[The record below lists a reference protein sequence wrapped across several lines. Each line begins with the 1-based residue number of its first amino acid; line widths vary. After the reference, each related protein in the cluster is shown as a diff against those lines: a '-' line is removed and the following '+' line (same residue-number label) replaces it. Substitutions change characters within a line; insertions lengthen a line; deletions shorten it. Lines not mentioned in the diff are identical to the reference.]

1 MKYNYQART
10 KKGEIQ
16 TGIIEAS
23 SREAAT
29 TLLRKYGLY
38 VTILEEVAA
47 PPLYAKKIKI
57 FERIS
62 RGDIVLFSRQLSIM
76 FKSKIPLV
84 EALRVLSTQARNPE
98 FKEKILELSEE
109 IEGGTSFSGALSR
122 HPKIFSSFYI
132 AMVKAGEVSGTLSES
147 LEYLAEHLER
157 EYHLAAKMRGVLMYP
172 SLIIFVV
179 FLVLALMIF
188 FVIPNLSKVLVET
201 DQELPTV
208 TKVVIGSS
216 VFLREWG
223 WILILGVVIL
233 ILAGFRYYRTEKG
246 KKFFDKTFLKLPIIG
261 PFLKM
266 INLTRFAENLSTL
279 ISGGLPIASALQ
291 TVGEIVG
298 NTSYKEVIFE
308 ARDKV
313 RKGEPISSV
322 LARAP
327 EVFPPV
333 FVQMTLVGEKTGT
346 LDSTLMNIVNF
357 YKKEIDRTIDN
368 FLSVLEPA
376 LIIILGVIVAGL
388 MLAILVPLYQMV
400 AF

>member
-10 KKGEIQ
+10 KKGEVQ

-29 TLLRKYGLY
+29 TLLRKHELY
-38 VTILEEVAA
+38 VTILEEVAVS
-47 PPLYAKKIKI
+47 PLYAKKIKI
-57 FERIS
+57 FERVS
-62 RGDIVLFSRQLSIM
+62 RSDIVLFSRQLSIM
-76 FKSKIPLV
+76 FKSKVPLV
-84 EALRVLSTQARNPE
+84 EALGVLSVQTRNSE
-98 FKEKILELSEE
+98 LKEKILELSEE
-109 IEGGTSFSGALSR
+109 VEGGTSFSGAISR
-122 HPKIFSSFYI
+122 HPQIFSSFYV

-157 EYHLAAKMRGVLMYP
+157 EYHLTAKMRGALMYP

-188 FVIPNLSKVLVET
+188 FVIPHLSEVLIGT
-201 DQELPTV
+201 GQELPAV
-208 TKVVIGSS
+208 TKMVIGLAA
-216 VFLREWG
+216 FLRNWG
-223 WILILGVVIL
+223 WVIVLGIVAL
-233 ILAGFRYYRTEKG
+233 ILAGFRYYRTKKG
-246 KKFFDKTFLKLPIIG
+246 KKFFDRIFLKLPIIG

-266 INLTRFAENLSTL
+266 LYITRFAENLSTL

-298 NTSYKEVIFE
+298 NTRYKEVIFD

-333 FVQMTLVGEKTGT
+333 FIQMTLVGEKTGT

-368 FLSVLEPA
+368 LLSILEPA
-376 LIIILGVIVAGL
+376 LIVILGVIVAGL
-388 MLAILVPLYQMV
+388 MLAILVPLYQMI

>member
-1 MKYNYQART
+1 MKYNYQDRT
-10 KKGEIQ
+10 KKVVIQ
-16 TGIIEAS
+16 TGINEAS
-23 SREAAT
+23 SREAAAI
-29 TLLRKYGLY
+29 LLRKHGLY

-47 PPLYAKKIKI
+47 PPLYVKKIKI

-62 RGDIVLFSRQLSIM
+62 QGDIVLFSRQLSIM
-76 FKSKIPLV
+76 FKSKVPLV
-84 EALRVLSTQARNPE
+84 EALRVLSTQTRNSE

-109 IEGGTSFSGALSR
+109 VEGGTSFSGALSR
-122 HPKIFSSFYI
+122 HPKIFSSFYT
-132 AMVKAGEVSGTLSES
+132 AMIKAGEVSGTLSGS

-157 EYHLAAKMRGVLMYP
+157 EYHLTAKMRGALMYP
-172 SLIIFVV
+172 SFIIFVV

-188 FVIPNLSKVLVET
+188 FVIPNLSEVLVET
-201 DQELPTV
+201 GQELPTV
-208 TKVVIGSS
+208 TKVVIGLSA
-216 VFLREWG
+216 FLREWG
-223 WILILGVVIL
+223 WVLILGVVIL
-233 ILAGFRYYRTEKG
+233 ISAGFRYYRTEKG
-246 KKFFDKTFLKLPIIG
+246 KKFFDKIFLKLPIIG

-298 NTSYKEVIFE
+298 NASYKEVIFE

-368 FLSVLEPA
+368 LLSVLEPA
-376 LIIILGVIVAGL
+376 LIVILGVIVAGL
-388 MLAILVPLYQMV
+388 MLSILAPLYQMI

>member
-10 KKGEIQ
+10 TKGEIQ
-16 TGIIEAS
+16 SGIVEAS
-23 SREAAT
+23 SREAAIS
-29 TLLRKYGLY
+29 LLRKYGLY

-57 FERIS
+57 FERVS
-62 RGDIVLFSRQLSIM
+62 RSDIVLFSRQLSIM
-76 FKSKIPLV
+76 FKSKVPLV
-84 EALRVLSTQARNPE
+84 EALGVLSAQTQNPE
-98 FKEKILELSEE
+98 LKEKILELSEDV
-109 IEGGTSFSGALSR
+109 EGGTSFSGALSR
-122 HPKIFSSFYI
+122 HPQIFSSFYI

-157 EYHLAAKMRGVLMYP
+157 EYHLTAKMRGALMYP

-188 FVIPNLSKVLVET
+188 FVIPHLSEVLIGT

-208 TKVVIGSS
+208 TKIVIGLAA
-216 VFLREWG
+216 FLRNWG
-223 WILILGVVIL
+223 WVIVLGIVAL
-233 ILAGFRYYRTEKG
+233 ILAGFRYYRTKKG
-246 KKFFDKTFLKLPIIG
+246 KKFFDRIFLKLPIIG

-266 INLTRFAENLSTL
+266 LYITRFAENLSTL

-298 NTSYKEVIFE
+298 NTRYKEVIFD

-333 FVQMTLVGEKTGT
+333 FIQMTLVGEKTGT

-368 FLSVLEPA
+368 LLSILEPA
-376 LIIILGVIVAGL
+376 LIVILGVVVAGL
-388 MLAILVPLYQMV
+388 MLAILVPLYQMI

>member
-1 MKYNYQART
+1 MKFNYQART
-10 KKGEIQ
+10 AKGEVQ
-16 TGIIEAS
+16 SGIVEAS

-29 TLLRKYGLY
+29 SLLRKYGLY

-47 PPLYAKKIKI
+47 PPIYAKKIKI
-57 FERIS
+57 FERVS
-62 RGDIVLFSRQLSIM
+62 RSDVVLFSRQLSIM
-76 FKSKIPLV
+76 FKSKVPLV
-84 EALRVLSTQARNPE
+84 EALRVLSSQAQNPE
-98 FKEKILELSEE
+98 LKEKILEMSEE
-109 IEGGTSFSGALSR
+109 VEGGTSFSGALSR
-122 HPKIFSSFYI
+122 HPEIFSSFYV

-157 EYHLAAKMRGVLMYP
+157 EYHLTAKMRGALMYP
-172 SLIIFVV
+172 SLIVFVV

-188 FVIPNLSKVLVET
+188 FVIPHLSEVLMGT
-201 DQELPTV
+201 GQELPAV
-208 TKVVIGSS
+208 TKGVIGLST
-216 VFLREWG
+216 FLKKWG
-223 WILILGVVIL
+223 WVIVLGIAAL
-233 ILAGFRYYRTEKG
+233 ILAGFRYYKTEKG
-246 KKFFDKTFLKLPIIG
+246 KKFFDRLSLKLPVVG

-266 INLTRFAENLSTL
+266 LFIARFAENLSTL
-279 ISGGLPIASALQ
+279 ISGGLPIATALQ

-298 NTSYKEVIFE
+298 NSCYKEVIFD

-313 RKGEPISSV
+313 RRGEPVSSV

-333 FVQMTLVGEKTGT
+333 FIQMTLVGEKTGT

-368 FLSVLEPA
+368 LLSILEPA
-376 LIIILGVIVAGL
+376 LIVVLGVVVAGL

>member
-16 TGIIEAS
+16 SGIVEAS
-23 SREAAT
+23 SQEAAII
-29 TLLRKYGLY
+29 LLRKYGLY

-47 PPLYAKKIKI
+47 LPLYAKKIKI
-57 FERIS
+57 FERVS
-62 RGDIVLFSRQLSIM
+62 KGDIVLFSRQLSIM
-76 FKSKIPLV
+76 FKSKVPLV
-84 EALRVLSTQARNPE
+84 EALGVLSVQTQNLE
-98 FKEKILELSEE
+98 LKEKILELSKEV
-109 IEGGTSFSGALSR
+109 EGGTSFSGALSR
-122 HPKIFSSFYI
+122 HPQIFSSFYI

-157 EYHLAAKMRGVLMYP
+157 EYHLTAKMRGALMYP
-172 SLIIFVV
+172 SLIIFIV

-188 FVIPNLSKVLVET
+188 FVIPHLSEVLIGT
-201 DQELPTV
+201 GQELPVV
-208 TKVVIGSS
+208 TKAVIGLAA
-216 VFLREWG
+216 FLRSWG
-223 WILILGVVIL
+223 WLIILGIVAL
-233 ILAGFRYYRTEKG
+233 ILAGFRYYRTERG
-246 KKFFDKTFLKLPIIG
+246 KKFFDKIFLKLPIIG

-266 INLTRFAENLSTL
+266 LYQARFAENLSTL

-291 TVGEIVG
+291 TVGEIIG
-298 NTSYKEVIFE
+298 NTRYKEVIFE

-322 LARAP
+322 LARVP

-333 FVQMTLVGEKTGT
+333 FVQMVLVGEKTGT
-346 LDSTLMNIVNF
+346 LDSTLINIVNF

-368 FLSVLEPA
+368 LLSILEPA
-376 LIIILGVIVAGL
+376 LIVFLGVIVAGL

-400 AF
+400 SF

>member
-10 KKGEIQ
+10 KKGEVQ

-29 TLLRKYGLY
+29 TLLRKHGMY

-47 PPLYAKKIKI
+47 SPLYAKKIKI
-57 FERIS
+57 FERVS
-62 RGDIVLFSRQLSIM
+62 RSDIVLFSRQLSIM
-76 FKSKIPLV
+76 FKSKVPLV
-84 EALRVLSTQARNPE
+84 EALGVLSVQTRNSE
-98 FKEKILELSEE
+98 LKEKILELSEE
-109 IEGGTSFSGALSR
+109 VEGGTSFSGAISR
-122 HPKIFSSFYI
+122 HPQIFSSFYV

-157 EYHLAAKMRGVLMYP
+157 EYHLTAKMRGALMYP
-172 SLIIFVV
+172 FLIIFVV

-188 FVIPNLSKVLVET
+188 FVIPNLSEVLIGT
-201 DQELPTV
+201 GQELPAV
-208 TKVVIGSS
+208 TKAVIGLAA
-216 VFLREWG
+216 FLRNWG
-223 WILILGVVIL
+223 WVIVLGIIVL
-233 ILAGFRYYRTEKG
+233 ILAGFRYYQTKKG
-246 KKFFDKTFLKLPIIG
+246 KKFFDKIFLKLPVIG

-266 INLTRFAENLSTL
+266 LYVARFAENLSTL

-298 NTSYKEVIFE
+298 NTRYKEVIFDT
-308 ARDKV
+308 RDKV

-333 FVQMTLVGEKTGT
+333 FIQMTLVGEKTGT

-368 FLSVLEPA
+368 LLSILEPA

>member
-10 KKGEIQ
+10 TKGEIQ
-16 TGIIEAS
+16 SGIVEAS
-23 SREAAT
+23 SREAAIS
-29 TLLRKYGLY
+29 LLRKYGLY

-57 FERIS
+57 FERVS
-62 RGDIVLFSRQLSIM
+62 RSDIVLFSRQLSIM
-76 FKSKIPLV
+76 FKSKVPLV
-84 EALRVLSTQARNPE
+84 EALGVLSAQTQNPE
-98 FKEKILELSEE
+98 LKEKILELSEDV
-109 IEGGTSFSGALSR
+109 EGGTSFSGALSR
-122 HPKIFSSFYI
+122 HPQIFSSFYI

-157 EYHLAAKMRGVLMYP
+157 EYHLTAKMRGALMYP

-188 FVIPNLSKVLVET
+188 FVIPHLSEVLIGT

-208 TKVVIGSS
+208 TKIVIGLAA
-216 VFLREWG
+216 FLRNWG
-223 WILILGVVIL
+223 WVIVLGIVAL
-233 ILAGFRYYRTEKG
+233 ILAGFRYYRTKKG
-246 KKFFDKTFLKLPIIG
+246 KKFFDRIFLKLPIIG

-266 INLTRFAENLSTL
+266 LYITRFAENLSTL

-298 NTSYKEVIFE
+298 NTRYKEVIFD

-333 FVQMTLVGEKTGT
+333 FIQMTLVGEKTGT

-368 FLSVLEPA
+368 LLSILEPA
-376 LIIILGVIVAGL
+376 LIVILGVIVAGL
-388 MLAILVPLYQMV
+388 MLAILVPLYQMI

>member
-10 KKGEIQ
+10 KKGVIQ

-23 SREAAT
+23 SREAAAI
-29 TLLRKYGLY
+29 LLRKHGLY

-47 PPLYAKKIKI
+47 PPLYVKKIKI

-62 RGDIVLFSRQLSIM
+62 QGDIVLFSRQLSIM
-76 FKSKIPLV
+76 FKSKVPLV
-84 EALRVLSTQARNPE
+84 EALRVLSTQTRNPE

-109 IEGGTSFSGALSR
+109 VEGGTSFSGALSR

-157 EYHLAAKMRGVLMYP
+157 EYHLTAKMRGALMYP
-172 SLIIFVV
+172 SFIIFVV

-188 FVIPNLSKVLVET
+188 FVIPNLSEVLVET
-201 DQELPTV
+201 GQELPTV
-208 TKVVIGSS
+208 TKVVIGLSA
-216 VFLREWG
+216 FLREWG
-223 WILILGVVIL
+223 WVLILGVVIL
-233 ILAGFRYYRTEKG
+233 ISAGFRYYRTEKG
-246 KKFFDKTFLKLPIIG
+246 KKFFDKIFLKLPIIG

-279 ISGGLPIASALQ
+279 ISGGLPIALALQ

-298 NTSYKEVIFE
+298 NASYKEVIFE

-368 FLSVLEPA
+368 LLSVLEPA
-376 LIIILGVIVAGL
+376 LIVILGVIVAGL
-388 MLAILVPLYQMV
+388 MLSILAPLYQMI

>member
-10 KKGEIQ
+10 KKGETQ

-29 TLLRKYGLY
+29 TLLRKHGLY

-47 PPLYAKKIKI
+47 PPLYAKRIKI
-57 FERIS
+57 FERVS
-62 RGDIVLFSRQLSIM
+62 RKDIVLFSRQLSIM

-84 EALRVLSTQARNPE
+84 EALRVLSVQTRDPG

-109 IEGGTSFSGALSR
+109 VEGGTSFSGALFR
-122 HPKIFSSFYI
+122 HPEIFSSFYI

-147 LEYLAEHLER
+147 LEYLAGHLER
-157 EYHLAAKMRGVLMYP
+157 EYHLTAKMKGALMYP

-188 FVIPNLSKVLVET
+188 FVIPNLSGVLTET
-201 DQELPTV
+201 NQELPTV
-208 TKVVIGSS
+208 TKIVIGLS
-216 VFLREWG
+216 VFLRQWG
-223 WILILGVVIL
+223 WLIILGIVIL
-233 ILAGFRYYRTEKG
+233 ILAGFRYYQTKKG
-246 KKFFDKTFLKLPIIG
+246 KKFFDKTFLKLPVVG

-266 INLTRFAENLSTL
+266 INLARFAENLSTL
-279 ISGGLPIASALQ
+279 ISGGLPITSALQ
-291 TVGEIVG
+291 TVGEIIG
-298 NTSYKEVIFE
+298 NISYKEVIFE

-322 LARAP
+322 LVQSP

-333 FVQMTLVGEKTGT
+333 FVQMILVGEKTGT

-368 FLSVLEPA
+368 LLSILEPA
-376 LIIILGVIVAGL
+376 LIIFLGVIVAGL
-388 MLAILVPLYQMV
+388 MLSILVPIYQMV